1 MCKIDRVIV
10 LTKERRKKKVSR
22 FIPLSIPNF
31 EGNERK
37 YVDDAID
44 QGWVSTG
51 GAYITKRE
59 EQRAGVLPGETV
71 AACPGGTS
79 ALHLA

>member
-1 MCKIDRVIV
+1 M
-10 LTKERRKKKVSR
+10 SR

-51 GAYITKRE
+51 GAYITKLE
-59 EQRAGVLPGETV
+59 EQMAGFLHVEKV
-71 AACPGGTS
+71 AARV
-79 ALHLA
+79 AHLHYICRCWNVMYSREIW

>member
-1 MCKIDRVIV
+1 MN
-10 LTKERRKKKVSR
+10 

-44 QGWVSTG
+44 QCWVST
-51 GAYITKRE
+51 
-59 EQRAGVLPGETV
+59 
-71 AACPGGTS
+71 
-79 ALHLA
+79 

>member
-1 MCKIDRVIV
+1 MSK
-10 LTKERRKKKVSR
+10 

-44 QGWVSTG
+44 QRWVSTG
-51 GAYITKRE
+51 GAYINKLEKNMAEFLHTHN
-59 EQRAGVLPGETV
+59 V
-71 AACPGGTS
+71 AACQSGTS
-79 ALHLA
+79 ALHLSLVEAGVRYW

>member
-1 MCKIDRVIV
+1 MSK
-10 LTKERRKKKVSR
+10 

-51 GAYITKRE
+51 GAYINKLK
-59 EQRAGVLPGETV
+59 LPTPIRCV
-71 AACPGGTS
+71 V
-79 ALHLA
+79 H

>member
-1 MCKIDRVIV
+1 M
-10 LTKERRKKKVSR
+10 SR

-51 GAYITKRE
+51 GAYITKLE
-59 EQRAGVLPGETV
+59 EQMAGFLHVEKV
-71 AACPGGTS
+71 APARV
-79 ALHLA
+79 AHLHYICHYWNVMYSREIW

>member
-1 MCKIDRVIV
+1 M
-10 LTKERRKKKVSR
+10 SR

-51 GAYITKRE
+51 GAYITKLE
-59 EQRAGVLPGETV
+59 EQMAGFLHVEKV
-71 AACPGGTS
+71 AH
-79 ALHLA
+79 LHYICRCWNVMYSREIW